1 MRTHFAIAAIVA
13 AGVGCGSGNGGAT
26 VPVGPSSVGDG
37 AGGSGGGTA
46 GGPGGGGAGSGGGGS
61 GGVAGGGG
69 GSGSGGSGGSGGG
82 GSGGSGGGGG
92 GSGGIGGGGGGGSGG
107 GAACDLAAPTP
118 LVTGVA
124 SMTSIAADGSFVY
137 YVSDEG
143 ANGVVVYRVAISGG
157 APAALATFPQG
168 AWSDVAVDGNNV
180 YFLESGTAT
189 PGVHIVSKAAGG
201 DRFVATGKICGI
213 PRPLRLATFGGDLF
227 WTQRDLTTVDCDGGI
242 EIDHLPVG
250 GNAPVRF
257 TAADETGIGGI
268 LVDAAHVFWGDPRGT
283 MRSSWDGTMGDRMDP
298 RSAGILASD
307 GNTLYFTAAHDVWA
321 VTAPFV
327 DHVAYEDPL
336 EDVQGLAA
344 DSAHVWIAASHLLR
358 LDVATGATTAISD
371 APAAGRVAVDA
382 RYAYYFDTAHEILKA
397 CR

>member
-69 GSGSGGSGGSGGG
+69 GGGSGGGGSGGAGGSGGG

-143 ANGVVVYRVAISGG
+143 ANGEAEGELSASHETFEPAAEAAEASSAGPEPGSQPIAEAVHFKLVDRVAVRR
-157 APAALATFPQG
+157 AQMVREARRDKVADAAVAALA
-168 AWSDVAVDGNNV
+168 AV
-180 YFLESGTAT
+180 
-189 PGVHIVSKAAGG
+189 
-201 DRFVATGKICGI
+201 
-213 PRPLRLATFGGDLF
+213 
-227 WTQRDLTTVDCDGGI
+227 
-242 EIDHLPVG
+242 LP
-250 GNAPVRF
+250 
-257 TAADETGIGGI
+257 
-268 LVDAAHVFWGDPRGT
+268 
-283 MRSSWDGTMGDRMDP
+283 
-298 RSAGILASD
+298 
-307 GNTLYFTAAHDVWA
+307 
-321 VTAPFV
+321 
-327 DHVAYEDPL
+327 
-336 EDVQGLAA
+336 
-344 DSAHVWIAASHLLR
+344 
-358 LDVATGATTAISD
+358 
-371 APAAGRVAVDA
+371 
-382 RYAYYFDTAHEILKA
+382 
-397 CR
+397 